1 MQSLIQRIR
10 AARRHLPRAKSAA
23 ALAGTV
29 ALGCLMD
36 AAAQE
41 VAAGK
46 FAATIRASG
55 HPCARV
61 IESASK
67 GDSVWHVRCNAGWY
81 EVTKKGDSKAKVVPL
96 D

>member
-1 MQSLIQRIR
+1 MQSPTQSIR
-10 AARRHLPRAKSAA
+10 AAEQHFARAIIAA
-23 ALAGTV
+23 AIV
-29 ALGCLMD
+29 VVLGCSID
-36 AAAQE
+36 ASAQE

-55 HPCARV
+55 YPCARV
-61 IESASK
+61 IESKSK

-81 EVTKKGDSKAKVVPL
+81 EVTKKGDSQAKVVPL